1 MLDTTV
7 LLAAFLL
14 ASAFT
19 LLLAAMLYPS
29 ALLRWFQRKR
39 YQYEVTFS
47 LYMLTSTEKFIFST
61 LAPLTC
67 RRMQNRILSCFL
79 ECGDSPPL
87 SSLSLSERHTASA
100 HTHTLPLVHACR
112 FEKLTISTHSV
123 LFLLLSLL
131 IIAAS
136 LYLPEHLTIIANRM
150 SYYLSGNRDAL
161 ASSTPKDVGMPN
173 APLGAG
179 AMGNGRGMMEL

>member
-39 YQYEVTFS
+39 
-47 LYMLTSTEKFIFST
+47 
-61 LAPLTC
+61 
-67 RRMQNRILSCFL
+67 
-79 ECGDSPPL
+79 
-87 SSLSLSERHTASA
+87 
-100 HTHTLPLVHACR
+100 
-112 FEKLTISTHSV
+112 FEKLTISTDSV

-161 ASSTPKDVGMPN
+161 ANSTPKDVGMPN